1 MVNDNRDGGGWK
13 GGEGSV
19 ALGEKKKAAYGLG
32 VVGGGRGEKGKR
44 RDNAIRC
51 WLGTKDFQV

>member
-1 MVNDNRDGGGWK
+1 M
-13 GGEGSV
+13 